1 MKDKPESAGYESD
14 PAGVWSAPSA
24 PERPAILVS
33 DRQQIDTIN
42 DTWRALHAWNDPPQV
57 FVTSGQLSRL
67 LYVEPEWTIQIADE
81 AIVHGWLVRAAR
93 WVQKGRGGEVAA
105 KVPREVIRDLLAN
118 PSRQLPKLSAVSAT
132 PVFDADGTLLNRPGY
147 YAEAALSL
155 QLDDTWDGF
164 NVPARPTSAEL
175 RAAVALLLDELLGQ
189 FPFRTQSDRAH
200 MVAAMLLPFMRRM
213 IQGPTPLHLLEA
225 PTPGSGKSR
234 LADLIRIVALG
245 ELTGTI
251 SFDADEGEAR
261 KLFTSLLRAGAP
273 VIFLD
278 NVRSGIR
285 SAVLAAIL
293 TADVWRDRML
303 GSNTVVQFPNRA
315 VWLASA
321 NNQDLSLEIARRCVS
336 IRIVPDHERPW
347 MREGFKLADIV
358 GWAREHR
365 VELVR
370 AALTIIRSWIAAGK
384 PQGTR
389 VRGSFENWSRAMG
402 GILDNCGVSGLLG
415 CDDEFYANADP
426 QAGEWAALVVA
437 WWTKFGDAYVVL
449 RQLLE
454 LAESE
459 ELVGWARS
467 GNSPSARASR
477 FGKSLNGLRERRL
490 AGYEVE
496 IAIDRHTRARR
507 YRLRLASSQTAL
519 EAKGSA

>member
-1 MKDKPESAGYESD
+1 MKDMPEPTGKESD
-14 PAGVWSAPSA
+14 QAGLGAMLSVSDL
-24 PERPAILVS
+24 PAIMVS
-33 DRQQIDTIN
+33 DRQQIEIIN
-42 DTWRALHAWNDPPQV
+42 DAWTAVLSQNDPPQV

-81 AIVHGWLVRAAR
+81 AIVNGWLVRFAR
-93 WVQKGRGGEVAA
+93 WLQKSRGGEVAT

-118 PSRQLPKLSAVSAT
+118 PSPQLPRLTNVSAT
-132 PVFDADGTLLNRPGY
+132 PVFDADGTLLNRRGY

-155 QLDDTWDGF
+155 QLDDAWEGCDI
-164 NVPARPTSAEL
+164 PAQPTEAEL
-175 RAAVALLLDELLGQ
+175 QEAVSLLLDDLLVD
-189 FPFRTQSDRAH
+189 FPFRTPSDRAH
-200 MVAAMLLPFMRRM
+200 MVAAIVLPFVRRM

-234 LADLIRIVALG
+234 LADLIRIVAFGDLN
-245 ELTGTI
+245 GTI
-251 SFDADEGEAR
+251 SFDSDEGEAR
-261 KLFTSLLRAGAP
+261 KLFTSLLRAGAQ

-278 NVRSGIR
+278 NVRNGIR

-315 VWLASA
+315 LWLASA

-336 IRIVPDHERPW
+336 IRLVPNEEQPW
-347 MREGFKLADIV
+347 TRTDFKHADITA
-358 GWAREHR
+358 WAREHR
-365 VELVR
+365 VPLVR
-370 AALTIIRSWIAAGK
+370 AALIIIRSWIAAGK

-389 VRGSFENWSRAMG
+389 VRGSFEAWSRTMG

-415 CDDEFYANADP
+415 CDDEFYVNADP

-437 WWTKFGDAYVVL
+437 WWATFGDAYVVL

-454 LAESE
+454 LAEARD
-459 ELVGWARS
+459 LVAWARS
-467 GNSPSARASR
+467 GDTPPSRLSR
-477 FGKSLNGLRERRL
+477 FGKSLSGLRERRL

-496 IAIDRHTRARR
+496 ITSDLHTRARR